1 LRRHLAAD
9 HEQEEPMPFPGRKE
23 LAAADSYAGVA
34 RGEQIT
40 PDISRHGVVDAGNV
54 AWHELVA
61 EAGRSWPEASAEDF
75 EKIGNRLYR
84 DRGGGLEFKAT
95 SGTPL
100 LAVGQEA
107 PRCGELIDPDGPW
120 DFGHDDVF
128 PDCIRGPEHP
138 LCNRAA
144 QNQTRTSRVW

>member
-1 LRRHLAAD
+1 
-9 HEQEEPMPFPGRKE
+9 MPFPGRK
-23 LAAADSYAGVA
+23 DSRQRTPTPASP
-34 RGEQIT
+34 RGEQTT
-40 PDISRHGVVDAGNV
+40 PDISRHGVGDAGNV

-61 EAGRSWPEASAEDF
+61 EARRSWPEARAEDF

-100 LAVGQEA
+100 LAVGREA

-128 PDCIRGPEHP
+128 PELHSEHP